1 MKTFKTFMAV
11 AMVAV
16 ASMSVEPAF
25 AQNYY
30 KQQKQEQKEQARAM
44 KQQQEDLYKKSPKM
58 ARKTAKAWA
67 KDGWMSMNLPIE
79 KQLER
84 TWERECL
91 YDEEGYP
98 KYVSVT
104 TEARGTNFS
113 AAQMQAENVAKIR
126 IASNIAASV
135 ASLADIALANNETTP
150 ELAASLSK
158 ALENTKII
166 VAQKIGKV
174 FTGTSVYRKDAKGIE
189 VRTIVLYDQ
198 RQAMKIAH
206 QVILEELKNES
217 DENRK
222 QLESMLGMDKI
233 QKQYNDMEFDEEL

>member
-1 MKTFKTFMAV
+1 MKTFRTFMAV
-11 AMVAV
+11 ALVAV
-16 ASMSVEPAF
+16 TTMSAENVF
-25 AQNYY
+25 AQSYAK
-30 KQQKQEQKEQARAM
+30 KQQQEKKEMARTI
-44 KQQQEDLYKKSPKM
+44 KKQQEDLYKKSPKM
-58 ARKTAKAWA
+58 ARKTAKEWE

-126 IASNIAASV
+126 IAGNIAASV

-150 ELAASLSK
+150 ELTASLSK

-174 FTGTSVYRKDAKGIE
+174 FTGTSVYRQDAKGYE

-206 QVILEELKNES
+206 EVILEELKNES
-217 DENRK
+217 DENKK

-233 QKQYNDMEFDEEL
+233 QSQYNNMDFDEEL